1 MDHDGQLGDNV
12 VVLLDRA
19 TRQTNFMP
27 PVLVEET
34 GPKHTFGAYR
44 YFSNDKVIGNLNHL
58 LLQSDDKV
66 GPDLGK
72 YHGLTVYKGTPFIYV
87 QKLDTAN
94 TSTYGTD
101 PIIACNMDYI
111 KVFVLASN
119 NFVVSKPKERDNQH
133 NVLKVHVDLS
143 YAICCTNRQR
153 AGFLINQ
160 Q

>member
-1 MDHDGQLGDNV
+1 
-12 VVLLDRA
+12 
-19 TRQTNFMP
+19 
-27 PVLVEET
+27 
-34 GPKHTFGAYR
+34 
-44 YFSNDKVIGNLNHL
+44 VIGNLNHL

-111 KVFVLASN
+111 MVKVLREN
-119 NFVVSKPKERDNQH
+119 NFVVSKPTARDQQH
-133 NVLKVHVDLS
+133 NVLKVHVDVS